1 MDLNL
6 NFTGKTVLITGAT
19 RGIGA
24 AIANDFYLAG
34 ASVILTGTNQEKIDE
49 LNKINKKNLRKKY
62 LQADFS
68 ENKSLEYFLS
78 EISKFSRIDVCVNNA
93 GVNRIDYINETALDD
108 YDFVT
113 KINCHAPFA
122 ICRTV
127 SQMMINQNYGR
138 IINIASIWGI
148 VTKKKRS
155 IYSLTKSGIIGLT
168 KALSADLAPYNILV
182 NAVSPGFTITE
193 LTESTNTEIELLN
206 IANQIPLKRLAQPE
220 EIAKVVLFLSS
231 DLNTYITGQN
241 IAVDGG
247 YTIV

>member
-6 NFTGKTVLITGAT
+6 DFKGKTVLVTGAT
-19 RGIGA
+19 QGIGA
-24 AIANDFYLAG
+24 AIANDFYQSG
-34 ASVILTGTNQEKIDE
+34 ANVVLTGTNQGRIDE
-49 LNKINKKNLRKKY
+49 LNKINEKNIRKKY
-62 LQADFS
+62 FQVDFS
-68 ENKSLEYFLS
+68 ENESFEKFLS
-78 EISKFSRIDVCVNNA
+78 EISNYSRIDVCVNNA
-93 GVNRIDYINETALDD
+93 GVNRVDSINETSLDD
-108 YDFVT
+108 YNFVT
-113 KINCHAPFA
+113 KINCYAPFV
-122 ICRTV
+122 ICRKV

-155 IYSLTKSGIIGLT
+155 IYSLTKSAIVGFT
-168 KALSADLAPYNILV
+168 KALSVDLAPYNILV

-193 LTESTNTEIELLN
+193 LTKSTNTEFELSK
-206 IANQIPLKRLAQPE
+206 IAEEIPLKRLAQPE

>member
-6 NFTGKTVLITGAT
+6 DFKGKTVLITGAT

-24 AIANDFYLAG
+24 AIANDFYQAG
-34 ASVILTGTNQEKIDE
+34 ANLILTGTKMEEINE
-49 LNKINKKNLRKKY
+49 LNKSSREDNRRIY

-68 ENKSLEYFLS
+68 ENKSFENFLS
-78 EISKFSRIDVCVNNA
+78 VISNYSRIDICVNNA
-93 GVNRIDYINETALDD
+93 GVNRIDSINDTTLED
-108 YDFVT
+108 YNFIT

-122 ICRTV
+122 ICRKV
-127 SQMMINQNYGR
+127 SQLMINQNYGR
-138 IINIASIWGI
+138 IINISSIWGI

-155 IYSLTKSGIIGLT
+155 IYSLTKSAIVGFT
-168 KALSADLAPYNILV
+168 KALSVDLAPYNILV
-182 NAVSPGFTITE
+182 NAVSPGFTMTE
-193 LTESTNTEIELLN
+193 LTKSTNTEMELLN
-206 IANQIPLKRLAQPE
+206 IAEQIPLKRLAQPE

-247 YTIV
+247 FTIV